1 MLRRLW
7 KRLNADKYASFAQLT
22 QQDAA
27 ASEKEIIITQ
37 STVNT
42 ATLEG
47 VSILVDEKAVF
58 INQGIIKG
66 TIVSRGGKIILYGKF
81 EGYLQTLGLLHIKKE
96 SIVSGEIACS
106 KLIIT
111 PGGELDGNLTMYSVY
126 SDPLTMIIDSLSN
139 REKDWLKSIS

>member
-7 KRLNADKYASFAQLT
+7 KRLNEGKYASFAQLT
-22 QQDAA
+22 QQDAGK
-27 ASEKEIIITQ
+27 KEIIITQ

-58 INQGIIKG
+58 VNQGAVNG

-96 SIVSGEIACS
+96 SIVSGDIACK

-111 PGGELDGNLTMYSVY
+111 PGGELDGTLTMYGVN
-126 SDPLTMIIDSLSN
+126 SDPLTMIMDPLSN
-139 REKDWLKSIS
+139 RERDWLADTP